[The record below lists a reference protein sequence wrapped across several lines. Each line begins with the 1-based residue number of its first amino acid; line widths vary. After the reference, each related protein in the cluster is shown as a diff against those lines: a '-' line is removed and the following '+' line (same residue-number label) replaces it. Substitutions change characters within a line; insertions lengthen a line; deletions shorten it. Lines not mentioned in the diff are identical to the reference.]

1 MYCLTSDGTDEGY
14 PVPTKFFILN
24 EKVQSLNYGTLMAQI
39 RNDTSDWK
47 KSVLAVLDQY
57 DKDDGYQ
64 PGTRQCPLVR
74 RWSLN
79 ARLEQPNNES
89 RRTTSSDEVA
99 DNWQ

>member
-24 EKVQSLNYGTLMAQI
+24 EKVQSLNYGTLMAEK
-39 RNDTSDWK
+39 RNDTPNWK
-47 KSVLAVLDQY
+47 NLFWPSWISTT
-57 DKDDGYQ
+57 GTTGIS
-64 PGTRQCPLVR
+64 PETRQCPLVQ

-99 DNWQ
+99 HKWQ